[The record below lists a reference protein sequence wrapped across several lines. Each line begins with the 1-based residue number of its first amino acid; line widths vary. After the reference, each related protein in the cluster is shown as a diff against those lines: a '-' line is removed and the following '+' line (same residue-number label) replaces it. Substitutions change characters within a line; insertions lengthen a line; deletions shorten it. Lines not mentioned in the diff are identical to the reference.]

1 MKNILGKHIVLK
13 YLMVLIISIFYSINF
28 VNSQTTQT
36 YGPGTSTWICP
47 IDVNFITVKCWGAGG
62 GGGNSNYSQGN
73 GGGGGGGGSF
83 STSSFPVVP
92 GNSYYISVGYGGNFA
107 GASSTVSA
115 TSGQP
120 TWFSFYNSAP
130 TNVNNGVL
138 SAGGFKGINA
148 GGGGGGGSAFNSIGT
163 IKFSG
168 GAGSASSS
176 LGGGGGGSSA
186 GLNSNGLNGSGSAGG
201 IAPNGGGNGGGGSVN
216 ISQGQIGSNPGGGGG
231 GSDDWQGS
239 AGGNGGNGQIILTYT
254 PNCFGSP
261 ELGIISMFPSSG
273 CGNTTLTATL
283 LSIEPGISY
292 QWQNSSDNITWSN
305 IIGAVTNTLAANSNS
320 SMYYRIRSICAYGDT
335 SYSNIVYYTFT
346 TNPAQP
352 APVAIPSVIECGQSA
367 VLNAIGGGTS
377 NYTWFSDST
386 GISQVATGNSFTTP
400 NLNASTN
407 YYVASNVL
415 PQYQQTYLIP
425 LNELVNLTFDCGNG
439 SIFGSGIVGFNWT
452 DVLPQSV
459 NVLSVTAEL
468 SIGSECAAGLK
479 TTTLNGISQS
489 GFSTTANCSCNG
501 NSSQTLN
508 LAPTNYVKNGA
519 NQFRVT
525 NASSFGF
532 NSSNIQFT
540 GYFARITVNYTI
552 ATPCY
557 SNLTQVPVTIIPAST
572 AGTVSANQTIC
583 VGSAPSGFSFTGISG
598 SIQWQTSSDSLIWSN
613 ISGATT
619 SLLSSAQIGVLN
631 TTTYYHVIVV
641 NSGCNVATS
650 QIATI
655 VVVADPTVSA
665 PTSATYCQNASP
677 VAPLSVTVNG
687 GTGTIS
693 YQWYSNAINSSASG
707 TLIMG
712 ATNNIYTPPVSAIG
726 TTYYYCLITQIGA
739 NCSVT
744 SATATIVVAAAP
756 TFSTQ
761 PLVIQTICLGGMAS
775 SLNVTF
781 NNGTG
786 MPLYQ
791 WFSNTTNANF
801 GGTSI
806 SGATFNSYSPPSSV
820 VGTTYYYC
828 VISFAT
834 GGCSVITSATATVN
848 VNPDPAVSTQPLVT
862 QTICVGGSIPTPLS
876 VSYSGGTGAV
886 SYQWFVSGTTNTSI
900 SGATSVA
907 YTPALFTTAG
917 TYNYLVEV
925 ALTGI
930 GCNTAISQQATIVV
944 VADPTVSAPTSAV
957 YCQNASPVT
966 PLSVAVTGGTGTISY
981 QWYSNTSNSTANG
994 TLIAGATN
1002 NVYTPAVSIVGTL
1015 YYYCI
1020 VSQSGANCSVTSQI
1034 RSIQTTLA
1042 PVISAQPLATQTI
1055 CLGGIASSLN
1065 VSFNNGTGMPLYQ
1078 WYSNTTNANFGGTS
1092 INGATT
1098 ASYLPSGINVGAT
1111 YYYCIISFA
1120 TGGCSVITSQTA
1132 VVIVNP
1138 DPIISSQPLL
1148 SQTICQGTSIPV
1160 PITVSFS
1167 GGAGIAT
1174 YQWFT
1179 NNGTTLINNAI
1190 LSTYTPGVIN
1200 TPGAYTYQVV
1210 VTLSGNGC
1218 ETVTS
1223 QPAEIIVNSLP
1234 LVSAGPDQTVCAFD
1248 QIVLTGSGAQTYS
1261 WSNGVMN
1268 TIPFTITSSN
1278 TFTVIGTDINNCQNS
1293 DQITINVTTPSI
1305 GGTATSNQ
1313 NICLGGVP
1321 SSINLIGFNGSIQ
1334 WQNSIDNV
1342 NWNNIIGAIGQT
1354 LSPAQMG
1361 SLSQTSYYRAFV
1373 TNGNCLGVPSSTV
1386 TITISPLSIAGTV
1399 SSSQIICSGTQ
1410 PSPITLL
1417 GNIGT
1422 ILWYSSPTS
1431 AGPWTIISGATS
1443 PILSSAQM
1451 GVLTSTKYYRATVN
1465 SGICA
1470 SVTSNVIMINVVPQS
1485 IGGSIS
1491 SSQTI
1496 CAGTSVTLNLFGN
1509 NGSIQWEM
1517 STDNSNFSNI
1527 SSASTSTLITGS
1539 LTQTTYYRAAV
1550 TSGFC
1555 STVYSS
1561 VAIITVNSISAGVI
1575 SSNQTIC
1582 SGSSPAPLVFSSLP
1596 IGLGTFSY
1604 LWQYSSNGITS
1615 WLNVPGGTTSTLSSA
1630 QMGLLTSARYYRV
1643 IVTSTLNGVACPSI
1657 SNIVQ
1662 IAINNLTAGE
1672 ISSDQTFCNS
1682 GDPSLLSFTTLSAGS
1697 GALAN
1702 QWQSSIDNFV
1712 WTDLVGE
1719 TSIGFDP
1726 TFISSTIYYRVLIN
1740 SNLNGSN
1747 CVSPSNVVTVFI
1759 NNPNGGI
1766 IGSDQTICSGSIPT
1780 TFTVQ
1785 TAATGLGI
1793 LTYSWE
1799 SSNDNLAWTTISG
1812 ATLATYNSGIL
1823 SQNTYFRRKVTATLN
1838 GIACS
1843 AFSNTVLVT
1852 INLISPITISANQT
1866 ICSGSVPTNL
1876 NVITA
1881 PSSSGALTYQ
1891 WQTSTNGAIWTN
1903 ISGAISATLN
1913 SAQMGSLFAT
1923 RFYRLIVYSTLNG
1936 VGCASSS
1943 NSILVSVNN
1952 VTAGTIT
1959 ATQTVC
1965 SGGDPTNFTSLS
1977 AGTGSGVLTYQW
1989 QSSINNIVWNDIVGV
2004 NSLTYNPSAP
2014 LIVTTYYRRAAI
2026 SILAGVTCTAFSNT
2040 LIVNVNNIN
2049 AGVIGNDQ
2057 TVCSGGDPLTLVFS
2071 ANPTGSGVL
2080 SYQWQSSINGTNWTT
2095 VATSQTFNPSPG
2107 ISNTTYYRVNVIST
2121 LNGVACIATSNTIT
2135 ITVNS
2140 IISGTIGDNQTF
2152 CLNGDAVPIIFN
2164 SPSIGSGFLTYQWQ
2178 NSMDNVTWSALVGET
2193 TTNYDPPLLATS
2205 MYYNVIVNSYLNSVN
2220 CTSLSNV
2227 VTVFMNN
2234 PNGGIIGSD
2243 QTICSGSIPTIF
2255 SVQTAATGLGILTYS
2270 WESSTDNLAW
2280 TTISGATL
2288 ATFTS
2293 GALTQ
2298 NTYFRRKVTA
2308 TLNSLACSAFSNT
2321 VLVTINLINPTTIS
2335 ANQTICSGS
2344 VPTDLNTLTLPFGSG
2359 TLTYQW
2365 QISTNGAIWTN
2376 ISGAISATLNS
2387 AQMGSLFATRFYR
2400 LIVYSTLNG
2409 VTCSINSNTNII
2421 TVNSVTGGTIS
2432 GNQTICSG
2440 GNPMA
2445 FTSPIA
2451 GTGTGILTYQWQ
2463 YSNDNINWI
2472 NVPLLPIG
2480 TVATY
2485 NADPITTTTFYR
2497 RQTIY
2502 VLNSIVCAANSN
2514 ILTVLVNQ
2522 INAGVIGSNQTICSG
2537 GDPVAFSFI
2546 SSPSGSGTLNYQWE
2560 SSSNGTTWSTLS
2572 NSSTFDPSAGWA
2584 STTYFILNLTST
2596 LNSLSCSTSSNIIT
2610 VAVNNIDA
2618 GIIGSNQTICLND
2631 DPALI
2636 SFISPPIS
2644 SGTNSFQWFSSNNN
2658 ISWTSIA
2665 GANQNNYDPPALSS
2679 NSYYKVV
2686 VSSAVV
2692 PPNFSDSLIC
2702 QSTSNTIAITLNSF
2716 TPGIIGS
2723 NQSICS
2729 GGDPAIFTVLTSPT
2743 GLGIFS
2749 YQWQYSLNGTT
2760 WTNLGVTTS
2769 TYNVPVGLTNSTYY
2783 RRLTSHNYLGIICIL
2798 PTNTVFVGIYSAG
2811 TVNSSQS
2818 VCIGSLPL
2826 DLTLTGSVGNIQWQ
2840 TSTNGTIWT
2849 NITGA
2854 TNSTLSASQIG
2865 ILSANKYYRA
2875 TITGVT
2881 CSPTLISNSIL
2892 ITVLTIPIINAGF
2905 DQTIC
2910 SGNAVVL
2917 SGSGGITYAWNN
2929 GVLNNMS
2936 FTPTSTMTYT
2946 LTGTAAN
2953 GCTNT
2958 DQVMVNVNPTP
2969 TVVIMNNNPVI
2980 ICQGQSFTLSSS
2992 VTNGFT
2998 YQWKRNG
3005 VNISGAINTT
3015 YTGVNNGGN
3024 YTLTVTSA
3032 AGCFTTSSPVN
3043 ISITVSP
3050 TVFAGADQHICVGES
3065 IMLSA
3070 TSTTPVNWS
3079 GGITNNVPF
3088 SPTTTMTYYV
3098 STVNTAGCQDTDST
3112 VVFVH
3117 YPTSSIIYTSSLG
3130 NYNLNG
3136 SEIFQSGVYSQ
3147 TINNQWGCDSTITLN
3162 ITIYHVGLSEIINDN
3177 IIFYPNPSIDGLFN
3191 FAFNGSSEQISCR
3204 VFNATGQLI
3213 QSFDNLPQIIDL
3225 TKSDSGVYFIEIIT
3239 VDLKSNIK
3247 AIKL

>member
-28 VNSQTTQT
+28 VNSQTNQT
-36 YGPGTSTWICP
+36 YQFTGSYTWVCPANVTS
-47 IDVNFITVKCWGAGG
+47 VTVQCWGGGG
-62 GGGNSNYSQGN
+62 GGGNSNNNFVNGGQ
-73 GGGGGGGGSF
+73 GGGGGAYSESVLNVTPGFIYYLSIGSGGSGAPM
-83 STSSFPVVP
+83 SSMSLAANGSDSWF
-92 GNSYYISVGYGGNFA
+92 NSIN
-107 GASSTVSA
+107 TV
-115 TSGQP
+115 
-120 TWFSFYNSAP
+120 P
-130 TNVNNGVL
+130 TNIGGVLAKGGLKGNNNTLITVNNGAPSL
-138 SAGGFKGINA
+138 SGYGITKNQGGYGF
-148 GGGGGGGSAFNSIGT
+148 
-163 IKFSG
+163 
-168 GAGSASSS
+168 AGSVV
-176 LGGGGGGSSA
+176 GGGGGGSSA
-186 GLNSNGLNGSGSAGG
+186 GFNSNGTNANSIAGG
-201 IAPNGGGNGGGGSVN
+201 IAPNGGGNGGNGSSTTN
-216 ISQGQIGSNPGGGGG
+216 GLQGISPGGGGG
-231 GSDDWQGS
+231 GSDDVS
-239 AGGNGGNGQIILTYT
+239 TRSGGNGANGKIILSYT

-261 ELGIISMFPSSG
+261 ELGIISIFPSSG
-273 CGNTTLTATL
+273 CGNTDLTATL

-292 QWQNSSDNITWSN
+292 QWQNSLDNITWSN
-305 IIGAVTNTLAANSNS
+305 IIGAVTNTLASNSNS
-320 SMYYRIRSICAYGDT
+320 SMYYRIRSVCAYGDT
-335 SYSNIVYYTFT
+335 SFSNVVYYTFT

-352 APVAIPSVIECGQSA
+352 APIAIPSVIECGQSA

-386 GISQVATGNSFTTP
+386 GINQVATGNSFTTP
-400 NLNASTN
+400 NLYASTN

-425 LNELVNLTFDCGNG
+425 LNDLVNLTFDCGNG

-479 TTTLNGISQS
+479 TTTLNGTSQS
-489 GFSTTANCSCNG
+489 GFNTTANCSCNG
-501 NSSQTLN
+501 NSQQTLN
-508 LAPTNYVKNGA
+508 LAAANYVKNGA

-532 NSSNIQFT
+532 NSSNIQFA

-613 ISGATT
+613 ISGAIT
-619 SLLSSAQIGVLN
+619 SVLTPAQIGVLN
-631 TTTYYHVIVV
+631 ATTHYRVIVV
-641 NSGCNVATS
+641 NSGCNVAIS

-655 VVVADPTVSA
+655 VVVADPTVTA

-677 VAPLSVTVNG
+677 VAPLSVTVTG

-693 YQWYSNAINSSASG
+693 YQWYSNTSNSSANG
-707 TLIMG
+707 TPIAG
-712 ATNNIYTPPVSAIG
+712 ATNNVYIPVVSVIG
-726 TTYYYCLITQIGA
+726 TTYYYCLITQTGA

-744 SATATIVVAAAP
+744 SATAGIVVAAAP
-756 TFSTQ
+756 IFSTQ
-761 PLVIQTICLGGMAS
+761 PLAIQTICLGGMAS
-775 SLNVTF
+775 SLNVSF

-806 SGATFNSYSPPSSV
+806 NGATSNSYSPPSSV

-828 VISFAT
+828 TISFVAS
-834 GGCSVITSATATVN
+834 GCSVIN
-848 VNPDPAVSTQPLVT
+848 
-862 QTICVGGSIPTPLS
+862 
-876 VSYSGGTGAV
+876 
-886 SYQWFVSGTTNTSI
+886 
-900 SGATSVA
+900 
-907 YTPALFTTAG
+907 
-917 TYNYLVEV
+917 
-925 ALTGI
+925 
-930 GCNTAISQQATIVV
+930 
-944 VADPTVSAPTSAV
+944 
-957 YCQNASPVT
+957 
-966 PLSVAVTGGTGTISY
+966 
-981 QWYSNTSNSTANG
+981 
-994 TLIAGATN
+994 
-1002 NVYTPAVSIVGTL
+1002 
-1015 YYYCI
+1015 
-1020 VSQSGANCSVTSQI
+1020 
-1034 RSIQTTLA
+1034 
-1042 PVISAQPLATQTI
+1042 
-1055 CLGGIASSLN
+1055 
-1065 VSFNNGTGMPLYQ
+1065 
-1078 WYSNTTNANFGGTS
+1078 
-1092 INGATT
+1092 
-1098 ASYLPSGINVGAT
+1098 
-1111 YYYCIISFA
+1111 
-1120 TGGCSVITSQTA
+1120 SQTA
-1132 VVIVNP
+1132 AVIVNP

-1148 SQTICQGTSIPV
+1148 TQTICQGTSIPV

-1179 NNGTTLINNAI
+1179 NNGTTLINNAV
-1190 LSTYTPGVIN
+1190 LSSYTPGVIN

-1210 VTLSGNGC
+1210 VALSGNGC

-1234 LVSAGPDQTVCAFD
+1234 LVSAGPDQTVCAFN
-1248 QIVLTGSGAQTYS
+1248 QIILSGSGAQTYS
-1261 WSNGVMN
+1261 WSNGVVN
-1268 TIPFTITSSN
+1268 TIPFIINATT
-1278 TFTVIGTDINNCQNS
+1278 TYTVLGTDNNNCQNS
-1293 DQITINVTTPSI
+1293 DQVIVSVTPQSA
-1305 GGTATSNQ
+1305 GGWASSNQ
-1313 NICLGGVP
+1313 SLCASGTPVSLNLAGYLGA
-1321 SSINLIGFNGSIQ
+1321 IQ

-1342 NWNNIIGAIGQT
+1342 NWNNISGAIAAT
-1354 LSPAQMG
+1354 LSIAQMG
-1361 SLSQTSYYRAFV
+1361 FLSQTTYYRAFV
-1373 TNGNCLGVPSSTV
+1373 TNGICQGSPSNSV
-1386 TITISPLSIAGTV
+1386 TISVYPNSVSGSASP
-1399 SSSQIICSGTQ
+1399 SQIICAGTQ
-1410 PSPITLL
+1410 PSPITLT
-1417 GNIGT
+1417 GYIGS
-1422 ILWYSSPTS
+1422 IQWYSSLTGL

-1451 GVLTSTKYYRATVN
+1451 GILSATKYYRATIT
-1465 SGICA
+1465 SGNCA
-1470 SVTSNVIMINVVPQS
+1470 SVTSNVVMINVTPQS
-1485 IGGSIS
+1485 IGGTIS
-1491 SSQTI
+1491 SSQTVCSI
-1496 CAGTSVTLNLFGN
+1496 TSVNL
-1509 NGSIQWEM
+1509 
-1517 STDNSNFSNI
+1517 
-1527 SSASTSTLITGS
+1527 TLIGYTGS
-1539 LTQTTYYRAAV
+1539 LQWQISSDNISFSNVSGAITASLTTGILSQTTYYRVAV
-1550 TSGFC
+1550 TNNFC
-1555 STVYSS
+1555 VTVYSS
-1561 VAIITVNSISAGVI
+1561 VAIITVNSISAGLI
-1575 SSNQTIC
+1575 SLNQTIC
-1582 SGSSPAPLVFSSLP
+1582 NGSSPAPLVFSSLP

-1643 IVTSTLNGVACPSI
+1643 IVTSTLNGVACSSI

-1662 IAINNLTAGE
+1662 ITINNLTAGV

-1682 GDPSLLSFTTLSAGS
+1682 SDPSLLSFTTLSAGS
-1697 GALAN
+1697 GALTN

-1719 TSIGFDP
+1719 TSIEFDP

-1740 SNLNGSN
+1740 SNLNGIN
-1747 CVSPSNVVTVFI
+1747 CASPSNVVTVFI

-1780 TFTVQ
+1780 AFTVQ
-1785 TAATGLGI
+1785 SAATGLGI

-1799 SSNDNLAWTTISG
+1799 SSTDNLSWTTILG
-1812 ATLATYNSGIL
+1812 ATLATYTSVAL

-1852 INLISPITISANQT
+1852 INLISPTTISANQT

-1876 NVITA
+1876 DVITA
-1881 PSSSGALTYQ
+1881 PSGSGALTYQ

-1965 SGGDPTNFTSLS
+1965 SGGDPTNLTSLS

-2193 TTNYDPPLLATS
+2193 TTNYDPPLLTTS

-2440 GNPMA
+2440 GNPVA

-2514 ILTVLVNQ
+2514 ILKVLVNQ

-2596 LNSLSCSTSSNIIT
+2596 LNSLSCSSSSNIIT

-2686 VSSAVV
+2686 VSSSVV

-2729 GGDPAIFTVLTSPT
+2729 GGDPAIFTVLTAQT
-2743 GLGIFS
+2743 GLGTFS

-2783 RRLTSHNYLGIICIL
+2783 RRLTSHNYLGIMCIL

-2917 SGSGGITYAWNN
+2917 FGSGGITYAWNN

-2946 LTGTAAN
+2946 LIGTAAN

-2958 DQVMVNVNPTP
+2958 DQVIVNVNPTP
-2969 TVVIMNNNPVI
+2969 TVALINNNPVI

-3005 VNISGAINTT
+3005 VNISGAINPT

-3050 TVFAGADQHICVGES
+3050 TVLAGADQHICVGELV
-3065 IMLSA
+3065 MLSA

-3136 SEIFQSGVYSQ
+3136 SEISQSGVYSQ

-3191 FAFNGSSEQISCR
+3191 FAFNGSSEQISCH